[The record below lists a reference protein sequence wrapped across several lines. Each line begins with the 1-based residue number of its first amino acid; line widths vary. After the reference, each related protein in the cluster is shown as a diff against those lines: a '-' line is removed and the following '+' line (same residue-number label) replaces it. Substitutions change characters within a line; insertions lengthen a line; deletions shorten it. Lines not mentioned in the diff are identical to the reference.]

1 MAQVFGDN
9 DPKKLQPLTVPKIVE
24 QLERALMDIKYNQ
37 SNRNDDELI
46 FNKTENVPIKSDE
59 QLPRQFIGKELML
72 FEMVGILNGK
82 IVELEKKYENLQK
95 MVKNENVPK
104 LPDNSSIVDKS
115 EVTNDVIVLNE
126 QEVKINE
133 LISNVVQTESSQK
146 EKVPILLGLDHDIVI
161 FADKLQISKVIQ
173 TILRNSIESTGS
185 GHIKVESF
193 VAHEQ
198 NVLII
203 RIYDTGKG
211 VPEKDLPII
220 FKKNED
226 DKKDDKE
233 FSLNW
238 CQKII
243 NEHGGNISVKNNYKG
258 GATFSIALPLKK
270 NKLNK
275 FFQKN

>member
-1 MAQVFGDN
+1 MAQIFGDN

-95 MVKNENVPK
+95 MVKNENAQK
-104 LPDNSSIVDKS
+104 LPDNSSIEDKS

-133 LISNVVQTESSQK
+133 LISNVIQTESSQN

-173 TILRNSIESTGS
+173 TILTAATTSSTS
-185 GHIKVESF
+185 KTRPT
-193 VAHEQ
+193 
-198 NVLII
+198 
-203 RIYDTGKG
+203 RI
-211 VPEKDLPII
+211 
-220 FKKNED
+220 
-226 DKKDDKE
+226 
-233 FSLNW
+233 
-238 CQKII
+238 
-243 NEHGGNISVKNNYKG
+243 
-258 GATFSIALPLKK
+258 A
-270 NKLNK
+270 
-275 FFQKN
+275 